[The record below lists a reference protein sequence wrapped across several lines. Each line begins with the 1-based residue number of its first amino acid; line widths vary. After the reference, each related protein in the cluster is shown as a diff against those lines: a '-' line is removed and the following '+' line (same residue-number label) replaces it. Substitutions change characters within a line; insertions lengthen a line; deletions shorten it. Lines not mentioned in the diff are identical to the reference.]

1 MQNEEGGSL
10 ALFIQGIQ
18 SKTMKKTGRR
28 TLEQLKRTAIP
39 MTEAPKTPP
48 TLGELFG
55 TEDPTEQAAR
65 AQEMAYAPVV
75 ALTLLWDG
83 RLKAVTS
90 VAVTSVVQPSD
101 IVGILSDGQRFMA
114 TKIAEA
120 ERVAQAQMAGKAPAP
135 PMPPVPAHANGTG
148 GE

>member
-1 MQNEEGGSL
+1 
-10 ALFIQGIQ
+10 
-18 SKTMKKTGRR
+18 MKKTGRQ
-28 TLEQLKRTAIP
+28 TLEQLKRTVTP
-39 MTEAPKTPP
+39 MQEPPKIAP
-48 TLGELFG
+48 TLAELFG
-55 TEDPTEQAAR
+55 TNDPTEQAAR
-65 AQEMAYAPVV
+65 AQDMAYAPVV

-120 ERVAQAQMAGKAPAP
+120 ERIAQAQVAGKAPAP
-135 PMPPVPAHANGTG
+135 PMPPVPAQANGTG

>member
-1 MQNEEGGSL
+1 
-10 ALFIQGIQ
+10 
-18 SKTMKKTGRR
+18 
-28 TLEQLKRTAIP
+28 
-39 MTEAPKTPP
+39 MTQPPQVPP
-48 TLGELFG
+48 TLAELFG
-55 TEDPTEQAAR
+55 TDDPVKQAAL
-65 AQEMAYAPVV
+65 AQEMAYSPVV

-120 ERVAQAQMAGKAPAP
+120 ERVAQAQVQGKAPTP
-135 PMPPVPAHANGTG
+135 PMPPVPAQVDATG
-148 GE
+148 GQ